1 MTWLIFTPQKS
12 HRKLSTGEWYFF
24 LLFLKLCSRIVFCLD
39 VHNEAVKSMRYPPD
53 SYKKELE
60 KEEKKEEKKDEEKAI
75 EDIVK
80 EMEEDMDE
88 F

>member
-1 MTWLIFTPQKS
+1 MSDIVF
-12 HRKLSTGEWYFF
+12 RFICF
-24 LLFLKLCSRIVFCLD
+24 SRIVFCLD

-53 SYKKELE
+53 SYKKELQ
-60 KEEKKEEKKDEEKAI
+60 KEEKKDEEKAI